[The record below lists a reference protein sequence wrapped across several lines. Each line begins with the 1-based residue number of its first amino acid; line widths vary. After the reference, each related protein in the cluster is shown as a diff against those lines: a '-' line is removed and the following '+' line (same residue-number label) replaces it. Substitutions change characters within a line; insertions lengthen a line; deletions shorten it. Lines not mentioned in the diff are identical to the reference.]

1 MRIVTGNHLSRRTLL
16 RGAGAAMAIPFLDA
30 MHPALAAPVRSAR
43 RIAVVYVPNGIIMDQ
58 WTPATTGPNFE
69 FTRILKPLE
78 PFRQDITIISGL
90 ENLAANKAQGGGHAK
105 ASGSFLSGAPPKYTA
120 GADVHAG
127 TTFDQIVAKRF
138 ASETRVPSL
147 QLGCEDS
154 RMVGNCD
161 TGSSCAY
168 TNSLSWKDPDTP
180 LAVDVN
186 PRSVFERL
194 FGSVDPSLTPAER
207 ARRALYRRSM
217 LDLTR
222 DSAKKLELDL
232 GPADRRKMDEYLTSV
247 REVEQRMDALEKD
260 AAEKGAHLPEI
271 EKPAGIPFVFSDYVK
286 LMFDLQAIAFQSDLT
301 RVSTMMIGREGSVRT
316 YPEIE
321 VPDPHHPLTHH
332 RGHPDFIEKVTKINC
347 FHVQLFASFVAKLK
361 ATPDGEGSLLDHS
374 TILYGGALSD
384 GNAHSNVNLPLLI
397 AGQAGTP
404 GAAKIGGRHIRLSRP
419 TPVSNLFLTMMQSA
433 GVSSEAFADSTGL
446 LDLRA

>member
-1 MRIVTGNHLSRRTLL
+1 L
-16 RGAGAAMAIPFLDA
+16 RGAGTAIALPFLDA
-30 MHPALAAPVRSAR
+30 MVPAFAGPTTKPVRR
-43 RIAVVYVPNGIIMDQ
+43 LGVVYVPNGVIMDQ
-58 WTPATTGPNFE
+58 WTPATAGKDFA

-78 PFRQDITIISGL
+78 PFRENILLVSGL
-90 ENLAANKAQGGGHAK
+90 ANEAATKAQGGGHAK
-105 ASGSFLSGAPPKYTA
+105 ASGSFLSSCPPKYTA

-127 TTFDQIVAKRF
+127 TTFDQVAAKKW

-168 TNSLSWKDPDTP
+168 TNSLSWKDPDSP
-180 LAVDVN
+180 MSVDVD

-194 FGSVDPSLTPAER
+194 FGTVDPSLDAKTR
-207 ARRALYRRSM
+207 AHRALYRRSI

-222 DSAKKLELDL
+222 DDAKKLELDL
-232 GPADRRKMDEYLTSV
+232 GPSDRRRMDEYLTSV
-247 REVEQRMDALEKD
+247 REVEVRTA
-260 AAEKGAHLPEI
+260 AAEKDPRIPPI
-271 EKPAGIPFVFSDYVK
+271 EKPSGIPFLYSDYVK

-301 RVSTMMIGREGSVRT
+301 RVSTMMLGREGSVRV

-347 FHVQLFASFVAKLK
+347 FHVELFSYFVQKLHSM
-361 ATPDGEGSLLDHS
+361 PDGDGTLLEHS
-374 TILYGGALSD
+374 AILYGGALSD
-384 GNAHSNVNLPLLI
+384 GNAHSNVNLPLLV
-397 AGQAGTP
+397 AGPKRGEYI
-404 GAAKIGGRHIRLSRP
+404 KLDK
-419 TPVSNLFLTMMQSA
+419 TPVANLFVGMLNHAGLEVEHFGDSNGQLTL
-433 GVSSEAFADSTGL
+433 V
-446 LDLRA
+446 

>member
-1 MRIVTGNHLSRRTLL
+1 MTFITGKHLSRRTLL
-16 RGAGAAMAIPFLDA
+16 RGAGAAVALPFLDA
-30 MHPALAAPVRSAR
+30 MHPAFAGPVKHAR
-43 RIAVVYVPNGIIMDQ
+43 RIGVVYVPNGIIMNQ
-58 WTPATTGPNFE
+58 WTPEAAGSDYA

-78 PFRQDITIISGL
+78 PFRENITVISGL

-127 TTFDQIVAKRF
+127 TTFDQIVAKK
-138 ASETRVPSL
+138 SETRVPSL

-194 FGSVDPSLTPAER
+194 FGSVDPSLTPQER

-222 DSAKKLELDL
+222 DSTRKLEQDL

-247 REVEQRMDALEKD
+247 REVEQRMDAVD
-260 AAEKGAHLPEI
+260 QDTTVPPM
-271 EKPAGIPFVFSDYVK
+271 EKPSGIPFAFADYVK
-286 LMFDLQAIAFQSDLT
+286 LMFDLQVIAFQSDLT
-301 RVSTMMIGREGSVRT
+301 RVSTMMIGREGSVRV

-347 FHVQLFASFVAKLK
+347 FHAQLFASFVAKLK
-361 ATPDGEGSLLDHS
+361 ATPDGDGSLLDHS
-374 TILYGGALSD
+374 AILYGGALSD
-384 GNAHSNVNLPLLI
+384 GNAHSNVNLPLVL
-397 AGQAGTP
+397 AGGTNR
-404 GAAKIGGRHIRLSRP
+404 GHHLKLAEP
-419 TPVSNLFLTMMQSA
+419 TPVSNLFLTMMQFA
-433 GVSSEAFADSTGL
+433 GVETETFADSTGR
-446 LDLRA
+446 LDIHA

>member
-1 MRIVTGNHLSRRTLL
+1 MRISTGKHLSRRALL
-16 RGAGAAMAIPFLDA
+16 RGAGVAIALPWLDA
-30 MHPALAAPVRSAR
+30 MRPAFAAPLKPVRR
-43 RIAVVYVPNGIIMDQ
+43 LAVVYVPNGVIMNQ
-58 WTPATTGPNFE
+58 WTPAEVGSDFQ

-78 PFRQDITIISGL
+78 PFRNDTVVISGL
-90 ENLAANKAQGGGHAK
+90 ANAAANKAQGGGHAK
-105 ASGSFLSGAPPKYTA
+105 ASGSFLSSVPPKYTA

-127 TTFDQIVAKRF
+127 TTFDQVAAKQWT
-138 ASETRVPSL
+138 AETRVPSL

-180 LAVDVN
+180 LAVDTN

-194 FGSVDPSLTPAER
+194 FGSVDPSLDPATR

-217 LDLTR
+217 LDLAR
-222 DSAKKLELDL
+222 DSTRKLEVDL

-247 REVEQRMDALEKD
+247 RELEQRMAAVEKD
-260 AAEKGAHLPEI
+260 ARIPPVD
-271 EKPAGIPFVFSDYVK
+271 KPSGIPFQFSDYVK
-286 LMFDLQAIAFQSDLT
+286 LMFDLQTIAFQSDLS

-316 YPEIE
+316 YPEID

-347 FHVQLFASFVAKLK
+347 FHVELFAHFLGKLK
-361 ATPDGEGSLLDHS
+361 ATADGDGTLLDHS
-374 TILYGGALSD
+374 AILYGGALSD
-384 GNAHSNVNLPLLI
+384 GNQHSNSNLPLLL
-397 AGQAGTP
+397 AGRSGS
-404 GAAKIGGRHIRLSRP
+404 GNSGGRHIQYP
-419 TPVSNLFLTMMQSA
+419 QGTPVSNLFVTMLGGA
-433 GVSSEAFADSTGL
+433 GIEVENFGDSTGR
-446 LDLRA
+446 LDLQG

>member
-1 MRIVTGNHLSRRTLL
+1 
-16 RGAGAAMAIPFLDA
+16 
-30 MHPALAAPVRSAR
+30 MHPALAAPLKPVRR
-43 RIAVVYVPNGIIMDQ
+43 LAVVYVPNGVIMNQ
-58 WTPATTGPNFE
+58 WTPAEVGADFK

-78 PFRQDITIISGL
+78 PFRNDTVVISGL
-90 ENLAANKAQGGGHAK
+90 ANAAANKAQGGGHAK
-105 ASGSFLSGAPPKYTA
+105 ASGSFLSAAPPKYTA

-127 TTFDQIVAKRF
+127 TTFDQVAAKQWTT
-138 ASETRVPSL
+138 ETRVPSL

-180 LAVDVN
+180 LAVDTN

-194 FGSVDPSLTPAER
+194 FGAVDPSLDPGTR

-217 LDLTR
+217 LDLAR
-222 DSAKKLELDL
+222 DSTRKLELDL

-247 REVEQRMDALEKD
+247 RELEQRMAAVEKD
-260 AAEKGAHLPEI
+260 ARIPPVD
-271 EKPAGIPFVFSDYVK
+271 KPSGIPFQFSEYVK
-286 LMFDLQAIAFQSDLT
+286 LMFDLQTIAFESDLS

-316 YPEIE
+316 YPEID

-347 FHVQLFASFVAKLK
+347 FHVELFAHFLAKLK
-361 ATPDGEGSLLDHS
+361 ATADGDGTLLDHS
-374 TILYGGALSD
+374 AILYGGALSD
-384 GNAHSNVNLPLLI
+384 GNQHSNSNLPLLL
-397 AGQAGTP
+397 AGRSGSGNA
-404 GAAKIGGRHIRLSRP
+404 GGRHIQCP
-419 TPVSNLFLTMMQSA
+419 TGTPVSNLFVTMLDGA
-433 GVSSEAFADSTGL
+433 GIPVESFGDSTGRL
-446 LDLRA
+446 ELMG

>member
-1 MRIVTGNHLSRRTLL
+1 MRIITGKRLSRRALL
-16 RGAGAAMAIPFLDA
+16 RGAGAAVALPLLDA
-30 MHPALAAPVRSAR
+30 MHPALGAPVKTVR
-43 RIAVVYVPNGIIMDQ
+43 RLGVVYVPNGIIMNQ
-58 WTPATTGPNFE
+58 WSPAEAGANFQ

-78 PFRQDITIISGL
+78 PFRGDITLISGL
-90 ENLAANKAQGGGHAK
+90 QNAAANKAQGGGHAK
-105 ASGSFLSGAPPKYTA
+105 ASGSFLSSAPPKYTA

-127 TTFDQIVAKRF
+127 TTFDQVAAKQW
-138 ASETRVPSL
+138 AAETRVASL

-168 TNSLSWKDPDTP
+168 TNTLSWKDPDSP

-194 FGSVDPSLTPAER
+194 FGSVDPGLDAATR

-222 DSAKKLELDL
+222 ENAKKLEQDL

-247 REVEQRMDALEKD
+247 REVEQRMDAVEKD
-260 AAEKGAHLPEI
+260 ARVPPVD
-271 EKPAGIPFVFSDYVK
+271 KPSGIPFLFSDYVK
-286 LMFDLQAIAFQSDLT
+286 LMYDLQVIAFQSDLC
-301 RVSTMMIGREGSVRT
+301 RVSTMMVGREGSVRT

-347 FHVQLFASFVAKLK
+347 FHVELFSHFVAKLK
-361 ATPDGEGSLLDHS
+361 ATADGDGTLLDHS
-374 TILYGGALSD
+374 AILYGGALSD
-384 GNAHSNVNLPLLI
+384 GNAHSNQNLPLLV
-397 AGQAGTP
+397 AGQP
-404 GAAKIGGRHIRLSRP
+404 GPQKLPGHHIRLAES
-419 TPVSNLFLTMMQSA
+419 TPVANLFVTMLDGA
-433 GVSSEAFADSTGL
+433 GIRVETFGDSTGA